1 MFRRQKADMVENEDM
16 FFDAKEYHTA
26 NKNVS
31 NILSS
36 DKSGATGQA
45 GDSTASGQ
53 GETKEAVEEAT
64 LVEDDAWGG
73 GEDDIEIDM
82 GDDVL
87 GGADIGAML
96 DADGGVAQDSA
107 ELDCG
112 IFVPPSAGADP
123 LQ

>member
-1 MFRRQKADMVENEDM
+1 MFRRQKADQGDNEDM
-16 FFDAKEYHTA
+16 FFDAKEYHTT

-36 DKSGATGQA
+36 DNSGAAGQT

-73 GEDDIEIDM
+73 GDDDIDIDM
-82 GDDVL
+82 GDDLL
-87 GGADIGAML
+87 GGADAGA
-96 DADGGVAQDSA
+96 DAAADGVGGLDSA
-107 ELDCG
+107 ALDSD